1 MESKPKSVLYKIH
14 NVVRDQATKLTRTK
28 QPRRPRMTLL
38 LAGGVLRIQRGRYQV
53 VTEALVRQLA
63 PALIA
68 AEKAGSV
75 KVTTMGDQRVDIDTL
90 QPLERAAA
98 PAALK
103 KAPLDSAANDQ
114 SFASG
119 VGEGKPT
126 MPGGK
131 ALSQEL
137 PVPAILPPQ
146 MSEAEEEAA
155 EEADQLSES
164 TEAEEEAAEEADQL
178 SESTEVAEEA
188 APVTV
193 DPALTE
199 AVYNSGT
206 AKELTAKA
214 LELGLSVEGNKR
226 DVAGRLAAA
235 GYVPGA

>member
-90 QPLERAAA
+90 QPLERAAT

-164 TEAEEEAAEEADQL
+164 TEAEEEAA
-178 SESTEVAEEA
+178 
-188 APVTV
+188 PVTV

>member
-90 QPLERAAA
+90 QPLERAAT

-146 MSEAEEEAA
+146 MS
-155 EEADQLSES
+155 
-164 TEAEEEAAEEADQL
+164 EAEEEAAEEADQL